1 MTLDQL
7 LTRAT
12 AEYVQTP
19 NTEGQV
25 KWTVRGRTVYL
36 ADYADGWECRYDP
49 SPVGGGHIGRYDVT
63 ALRDG
68 RIKMVWHDDYSP
80 PVVVVVDRTVDA
92 VLAQLLDIQLCDAE

>member
-12 AEYVQTP
+12 AEYVQRP
-19 NTEGQV
+19 NTKGQV

-36 ADYADGWECRYDP
+36 ADYA
-49 SPVGGGHIGRYDVT
+49 GGGHIGRYDVT

-68 RIKMVWHDDYSP
+68 RIKMTWVDDDRDHDP
-80 PVVVVVDRTVDA
+80 VVVDRTVDA
-92 VLAQLLDIQLCDAE
+92 VLAQLDDIQLRDLY